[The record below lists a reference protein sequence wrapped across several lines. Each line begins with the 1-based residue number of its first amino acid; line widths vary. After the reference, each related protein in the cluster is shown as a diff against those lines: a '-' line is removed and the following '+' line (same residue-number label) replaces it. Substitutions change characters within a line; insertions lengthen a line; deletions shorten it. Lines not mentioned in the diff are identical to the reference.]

1 MFFKRSSL
9 LLILC
14 YALYQPAWAEPILS
28 ISPNTCVTLQ
38 QGRECH
44 AQIQIEWQLPQL
56 YPACLYLDEE
66 PLQCW
71 QNAISA
77 QWQWHFTDVQSRQLA
92 LWKMTSNGQKDK
104 IVATARIEISWVQ
117 SAHKKRLWRRF

>member
-14 YALYQPAWAEPILS
+14 YTLYQPARAEPTLT

-44 AQIQIEWQLPQL
+44 AQMQAEWQLPQ
-56 YPACLYLDEE
+56 PDPVCLYLDEQQLE
-66 PLQCW
+66 CW
-71 QNAISA
+71 HNVVTA
-77 QWQWHFTDVQSRQLA
+77 QRQWRFTDTQSRQLV
-92 LWKMTSNGQKDK
+92 LWKMTADGQQDK
-104 IVATARIEISWVQ
+104 ILATARVEVSWVQ
-117 SAHKKRLWRRF
+117 SAHKKRSWRRF